1 MKYAL
6 QTNLNFIRI
15 DELILDQ
22 GGAIMN
28 ENNPESNL
36 GSKYMIGSTIL
47 SLEMRKVIPTLTLI
61 SKGIGH
67 IHKSCATNILKLISL

>member
-28 ENNPESNL
+28 ASNPESNL
-36 GSKYMIGSTIL
+36 GFKYMTGSIIL
-47 SLEMRKVIPTLTLI
+47 SLEMRKVIPTLILI
-61 SKGIGH
+61 LKGIGH
-67 IHKSCATNILKLISL
+67 IHKSYATNILKLFSL